1 MSSRQWVIVIGLVLG
16 GIVGGWW
23 LSNYSKKPQGF
34 LWYTDYDV
42 SSRQPYGLAALYALL
57 QEANQPHEIILLNE
71 GIEALENLEDARG
84 TYLYVGDNFPDDT
97 ARMKILLDFVAR
109 GNHAFIANESFSYE
123 CLSFFFDDSCGWIKH
138 YFHYMDYE
146 GDGESVLEEPEDQV
160 TYDTLEGVWDNFE
173 IADSVVELTL
183 SYSPH
188 RSIVR
193 RLFKNKPFET
203 TWEFIQKELL
213 CPKLNDLQILGTI
226 EGEYVNF
233 LSVAHGKGKIF
244 LHNTPLAFT
253 NLPLLD
259 SANYHYVEAVLS
271 LLAAGDIYWD
281 QHKYQYL
288 LDSHRINPTREFDT
302 PLAFV
307 LSQPSLAIAWYILLA
322 LGLAFLIFGTKRRQ
336 RIIPVLASN
345 ANTSLE
351 FIEHIG
357 RIYFLSKQY
366 GELALLKLN
375 LWNHFIRERYRIDT
389 HELDDQNI
397 LRLSMRSNV
406 SEEIIRKI
414 VTLRSNIA
422 RSRFVSKNT
431 LIQLHQTLE
440 TFYDQSHF
448 KP

>member
-1 MSSRQWVIVIGLVLG
+1 M
-16 GIVGGWW
+16 
-23 LSNYSKKPQGF
+23 
-34 LWYTDYDV
+34 
-42 SSRQPYGLAALYALL
+42 
-57 QEANQPHEIILLNE
+57 
-71 GIEALENLEDARG
+71 
-84 TYLYVGDNFPDDT
+84 
-97 ARMKILLDFVAR
+97 
-109 GNHAFIANESFSYE
+109 
-123 CLSFFFDDSCGWIKH
+123 
-138 YFHYMDYE
+138 
-146 GDGESVLEEPEDQV
+146 
-160 TYDTLEGVWDNFE
+160 
-173 IADSVVELTL
+173 
-183 SYSPH
+183 
-188 RSIVR
+188 R

-336 RIIPVLASN
+336 RIIPVVASN